1 MAARAKA
8 KPSAKPAA
16 RAKAKVKAKATP
28 TTAAKAAVKTR
39 AKPKATAKSRGM
51 GVGPPDPAVREA
63 LDRALG
69 SHPELRTGQMFGCP
83 GYFLGA
89 KAVAC
94 VFGGEG
100 CLTLPAL
107 EVAALVQQPGYRLF
121 QAGGRTMTG
130 WVLLDSARVDALATD
145 GTLIDHAIEYARSK
159 IKEAPRRAAGP
170 PPSAPR

>member
-8 KPSAKPAA
+8 KARAKPAA

-28 TTAAKAAVKTR
+28 RTAAKAVVKTR
-39 AKPKATAKSRGM
+39 AKPKVKAKSGGM
-51 GVGPPDPAVREA
+51 GVGPPDPAVRAA

-107 EVAALVQQPGYRLF
+107 EVAALVQQPGYRFF
-121 QAGGRTMTG
+121 QARGRTMTG
-130 WVLLDSARVDALATD
+130 WVLLDRARVDALATD
-145 GTLIDHAIEYARSK
+145 AALVDHAIDYARSK
-159 IKEAPRRAAGP
+159 ATAA
-170 PPSAPR
+170 R